1 MYCADLTIIKST
13 TDMRKILTYF
23 VLPVLIIVL
32 AFLLYR
38 SINEPVKFQNELK
51 QRSGVAIER
60 LKDIRTLQVTYKD
73 TYGHYAPVMDSLID
87 FYKNGKITIIRQ
99 IGSEDDSTAVQHTEA
114 VKKQFRNLKGE
125 QLSQKLYELYQNG
138 DRNLIVRIPQLTD
151 VRDTLFTKRP
161 NFNVEDLRYI
171 PFTDRDTVIM
181 SSIIKTVSGVEVP
194 LFEAKMPYRQLLG
207 GMDHQQIVNLV
218 AEREDTGRY
227 AGLMVGSI
235 DNANNNAGNWE

>member
-1 MYCADLTIIKST
+1 
-13 TDMRKILTYF
+13 MRKVLTYF
-23 VLPVLIIVL
+23 IFPVLIIAL

-51 QRSGVAIER
+51 SRSNVAIER

-87 FYKNGKITIIRQ
+87 FYRNGKITIMRQ
-99 IGSEDDSTAVQHTEA
+99 IGSEDDSTAVLHTEA
-114 VKKQFRNLKGE
+114 IKKQFKNLKGE
-125 QLSQKLYELYQNG
+125 KLNEKLYELYQKG
-138 DRNLIVRIPQLTD
+138 DQNLIIRIPQLTD
-151 VRDTLFTKRP
+151 VRDTLFNKRA

-171 PFTDRDTVIM
+171 PFTEKDTVIM
-181 SSIIKTVSGVEVP
+181 SSIVKTVSGVEVP
-194 LFEAKMPYRQLLG
+194 LFEAKMPYKLLLN

-235 DNANNNAGNWE
+235 ENANNNAGNWE

>member
-1 MYCADLTIIKST
+1 
-13 TDMRKILTYF
+13 MRKILTYF